1 MDELDSTV
9 GGPPVT
15 CDVVAVVAVV
25 GVIPK
30 KEVPPLEKDPPLGN
44 STRMAVGAAPPPA
57 VVSFPR
63 TSRVGG
69 EAGGVSLNEG
79 EPESMLALEGD
90 DPLLLRP
97 LEASRPSDPLIIFIY
112 AMLCH
117 ML

>member
-44 STRMAVGAAPPPA
+44 STRMAEEA
-57 VVSFPR
+57 VSFPR

-79 EPESMLALEGD
+79 EPESMLALEGN

-97 LEASRPSDPLIIFIY
+97 LEASRPSDPLIIFMY
-112 AMLCH
+112 AMLFH

>member
-44 STRMAVGAAPPPA
+44 STRMA
-57 VVSFPR
+57 SFPR

-112 AMLCH
+112 AKLFH